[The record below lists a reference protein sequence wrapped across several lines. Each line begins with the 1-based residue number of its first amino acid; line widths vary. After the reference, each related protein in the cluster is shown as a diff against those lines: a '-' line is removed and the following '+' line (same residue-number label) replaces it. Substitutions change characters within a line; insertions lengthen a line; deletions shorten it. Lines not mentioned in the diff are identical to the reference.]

1 MNNNCAVI
9 IDEGT
14 SLPYCVIIK
23 SKKSLSDEA
32 LEEHAK
38 QWINEHNDNCSW
50 SNYRYVI
57 MNINDAPKIKRINI
71 IM

>member
-1 MNNNCAVI
+1 MNCAVI

-14 SLPYCVIIK
+14 SLPYCVIK
-23 SKKSLSDEA
+23 SKKTLSDET
-32 LEEHAK
+32 LKEYAK

-71 IM
+71 IK